1 MAAESFFTWGA
12 GGAKLTP
19 EQIALARQLLARK
32 NAQGADTSPVQHW
45 TQGAARVA
53 DALGDVFQ
61 EKRLNSQE
69 KDLTDYNSG
78 LISNLLTGGGSP
90 SAVSPIPSP
99 GAAAEVSATSPAVD
113 ISGDQ
118 KTFIDSLLPAA
129 IEEGKRTGVDPR
141 IIVAQAAQETGW
153 GKSAPGNNY
162 FGIKSHGQDGGN
174 SLMTTE
180 YVNGAPVQVKDSFR
194 AYQNPA
200 DSVRGYGDFILQN
213 PRYSALRSAQG
224 LDAQLEALQASG
236 YATDPNYSRSVGA
249 IARGIQLPNEVASL
263 DPSAGAPAAPPQNA
277 SDAINA
283 YAPQQG
289 APALPPPTTVAAAPP
304 VASVPAVAP
313 APVQAPTPNI
323 QVAQDSGMS
332 GQTLANAMKVLSD
345 PRANANTKAIAEIM
359 VRQAQARQQA
369 ILEQQ
374 LKQSDPGYQAD
385 LDLKKL
391 QADQLRSPRISPT
404 DQANIDLNREK
415 FSLDKE
421 NSALTPDI
429 KEYNFAKQNGYTG
442 SFAQYQLDLKKS
454 AANNTTINNGE
465 GNKFYNTLDENN
477 AKIFSGLSDAGI
489 QGRSKLGQIDQ
500 LEGLLNSAGT
510 GAMAV
515 IKQRAG
521 DLGINTEGLSDIQ
534 AASAL
539 LSKMIPE
546 QRAPGSGP
554 VSDAD
559 LAGFR
564 NSLPR
569 LINQPGG
576 NTQIINTMRGLTQ
589 YQIEMGSIADR
600 VANREIT
607 PEQGRAQIANL
618 PNPLANFK
626 APPKEEAKPNP
637 DTPRPRAVNPQT
649 GAVIEYD
656 GKNWVPVQ

>member
-32 NAQGADTSPVQHW
+32 NAQGADTSPVGHW

-53 DALGDVFQ
+53 DALGDVLQ

-78 LISNLLTGGGSP
+78 LISNLLTGGGAS
-90 SAVSPIPSP
+90 SAGSSIPSP

-180 YVNGAPVQVKDSFR
+180 YVNGAPVKVKDSFR

-213 PRYSALRSAQG
+213 PRYEGLRNAQG

-313 APVQAPTPNI
+313 APVQAPAPNM

-374 LKQSDPGYQAD
+374 LKQSDPAYQQGLQKGAIELDNLRNPKMSPSEAANLKLNQDKFTAD
-385 LDLKKL
+385 TANNSDKLKLD
-391 QADQLRSPRISPT
+391 
-404 DQANIDLNREK
+404 REK
-415 FSLDKE
+415 FEAELQKGQWQKLTDGRLYNQTSGEFRDAPPPVPGSTPPKMDDISGMRKEIQQLPSYKNLAQAAPIYKAMAETAGRNSKASDLNLVYGLGKIMDPTSVVREGEMVMVKNTASLPDWLQGAIASL
-421 NSALTPDI
+421 NGGAALTPETRQAI
-429 KEYNFAKQNGYTG
+429 MTEAYGRVKGYNDEFTQNMG
-442 SFAQYQLDLKKS
+442 QY
-454 AANNTTINNGE
+454 E
-465 GNKFYNTLDENN
+465 G
-477 AKIFSGLSDAGI
+477 I
-489 QGRSKLGQIDQ
+489 
-500 LEGLLNSAGT
+500 
-510 GAMAV
+510 V
-515 IKQRAG
+515 QRN
-521 DLGINTEGLSDIQ
+521 GINRADV
-534 AASAL
+534 
-539 LSKMIPE
+539 IPDVDKFE
-546 QRAPGSGP
+546 PWKAE
-554 VSDAD
+554 AT
-559 LAGFR
+559 
-564 NSLPR
+564 
-569 LINQPGG
+569 PGG
-576 NTQIINTMRGLTQ
+576 PAQIKSVEDYQGLKPGTQ
-589 YQIEMGSIADR
+589 YID
-600 VANREIT
+600 
-607 PEQGRAQIANL
+607 
-618 PNPLANFK
+618 PN
-626 APPKEEAKPNP
+626 
-637 DTPRPRAVNPQT
+637 
-649 GAVIEYD
+649 
-656 GKNWVPVQ
+656 GKLRTKR